1 MKLANGTGTARTE
14 PGANRTAEPDTATRT
29 ARTGTAR
36 TGTQWNR
43 AGVSNRTN
51 RNQTNRNRSNRI
63 LTIEF
68 SGKGR
73 VLLATALLS
82 SWHGPMYQ

>member
-1 MKLANGTGTARTE
+1 MEPLLWQEPPHEFDILTARDVMASPCLCLTE
-14 PGANRTAEPDTATRT
+14 VPL
-29 ARTGTAR
+29 
-36 TGTQWNR
+36 
-43 AGVSNRTN
+43 VSEDVGRLLEDHTN

-73 VLLATALLS
+73 VMTII
-82 SWHGPMYQ
+82 